1 MNQTYETKKTGADKI
16 ALLGLFALALLLA
29 HLMVASRS
37 AVKLSEP
44 MQLEHTG
51 LSVSMPTGS
60 GWQSE
65 KRFSHKDNCLT
76 VSSLLTSGHGEIITL
91 ASCRYSLAPVEL
103 AGENWLRQEA
113 LQTKADIV
121 NQGEIHSPQPAGEL
135 TFHWEHL
142 RKQQGLHDCFL
153 AAAELPNGRR
163 LDIEL
168 HQFTG
173 EAEPAEKT
181 FRKIMQSVEF
191 NDVGL
196 LARGAEI
203 IAEIKRAGPDSL
215 LMRDKKE
222 FFLIKDPARHT
233 LGFAMELLTNSAEPA
248 LTKEPNGFDI
258 QAASYYY
265 IRGGLPSERLALFQG
280 EAGLGRFIWKSE
292 ITSAAGRMGNKT
304 SLDEN
309 GIMTVY
315 KLAGRSRQQKY
326 RPGPASIPEP
336 FLELVLTEMLEGGYE
351 EIIVDI
357 IEHNG
362 TIAPVLISALPG
374 ETAESSDAHAFQLQL
389 LDGRGF
395 SQRLYLNEQM
405 RVSRALLQQ
414 EKTYLLERTTAEE
427 VLRLFPERAD
437 YILQKN
443 SLLR

>member
-44 MQLEHTG
+44 IQLEHTG
-51 LSVSMPTGS
+51 LSVSVPTGS

-65 KRFSHKDNCLT
+65 NRFSYKDNCLT
-76 VSSLLTSGHGEIITL
+76 TSSLLTSGHGDIITL

-103 AGENWLRQEA
+103 AGEDWLRQEA
-113 LQTKADIV
+113 LQTEADIV
-121 NQGEIHSPQPAGEL
+121 NQGEIPSPQQAAEL

-142 RKQQGLHDCFL
+142 KKQQRLYDCFL

-173 EAEPAEKT
+173 EAESAEKT
-181 FRKIMQSVEF
+181 FRKILQSVEF
-191 NDVGL
+191 HDVKL

-203 IAEIKRAGPDSL
+203 IAEIKSAGLDNL
-215 LMRDKKE
+215 TMQDKKE
-222 FFLIKDPARHT
+222 FFLIKDQARQT
-233 LGFAMELLTNSAEPA
+233 LGFTMELLTKSAEPA
-248 LTKEPNGFDI
+248 LTKEPNNFDI
-258 QAASYYY
+258 QDASYYY

-280 EAGLGRFIWKSE
+280 EAGLGRFIWKGEAISP
-292 ITSAAGRMGNKT
+292 AGRTGNKT
-304 SLDEN
+304 ALDEN

-336 FLELVLTEMLEGGYE
+336 FLELVLTEMLEGSYE

-357 IEHNG
+357 IEHDG
-362 TIAPVLISALPG
+362 RIIPVLISALPG
-374 ETAESSDAHAFQLQL
+374 ETAESSDAHAFKIQL

-395 SQRLYLNEQM
+395 SQRLYFDDQM
-405 RVSRALLQQ
+405 QVSRALLQH
-414 EKTYLLERTTAEE
+414 EKPYLLERTTPEE
-427 VLRLFPERAD
+427 VLSLFPERAD

-443 SLLR
+443 SLFR